1 LFEALRAYRAEFAE
15 PAFRW
20 IDPGNY
26 HVTLRFFGDLTRDR
40 IDRAARAIAP
50 VAAASAPIDCRVDAF
65 LALPNSRRPT
75 VLALA
80 LASSVIAPTV
90 QSARD
95 PLLEPRPGHRRASNG
110 ALEQLAARAN
120 AAFEPEFGRPD
131 KPFKA
136 HLTIVRCRRGARMTT
151 RPDAPHGPLHFDRI
165 ALFESSQAPTG
176 VRYSVLEEFV
186 LGGERYAAS

>member
-1 LFEALRAYRAEFAE
+1 MFEALRAYRAEFAE
-15 PAFRW
+15 PACRW

-75 VLALA
+75 VLALT

-95 PLLEPRPGHRRASNG
+95 P
-110 ALEQLAARAN
+110 
-120 AAFEPEFGRPD
+120 
-131 KPFKA
+131 
-136 HLTIVRCRRGARMTT
+136 
-151 RPDAPHGPLHFDRI
+151 
-165 ALFESSQAPTG
+165 
-176 VRYSVLEEFV
+176 
-186 LGGERYAAS
+186 